1 MFTKI
6 TNIEASDLEFKN
18 VLNNWFFILDV
29 RFGSYYQLTLIYA
42 AVGLY
47 DTHSLNG
54 LFSFS
59 SYVQK

>member
-1 MFTKI
+1 MFLAKFLGI
-6 TNIEASDLEFKN
+6 DLRRLPKQNETNLVWATL
-18 VLNNWFFILDV
+18 
-29 RFGSYYQLTLIYA
+29 YLTLIYA

-54 LFSFS
+54 FFSFS